1 MAIFTCSIKRI
12 SRGQGMSIV
21 AEIAKYRACKLT
33 DERLGKT
40 FNFTKRHHPCE
51 SRLFLPEEREKEWQH
66 YSQVWN
72 AVEKSEKRKDKM
84 HIFKVLMTSR
94 KYGWTQESV
103 HCLNIIDIVFSDDQ
117 KVRNAW
123 KDLYDKYCVQNP
135 DETQLKKIQNAQYK
149 LLDTMAS
156 SLGYK
161 DIVTWE
167 TIQNPY
173 IPEGMRRQQQEQ
185 AASQQAN
192 NNILLNM
199 QHMIP
204 KNNKAEENNEH

>member
-1 MAIFTCSIKRI
+1 MECKDILNLIAIIIIIIVGVLIK
-12 SRGQGMSIV
+12 
-21 AEIAKYRACKLT
+21 ENKKYRA
-33 DERLGKT
+33 EI
-40 FNFTKRHHPCE
+40 
-51 SRLFLPEEREKEWQH
+51 
-66 YSQVWN
+66 
-72 AVEKSEKRKDKM
+72 RKDKM

-94 KYGWTQESV
+94 IYGWTQESV
-103 HCLNIIDIVFSDDQ
+103 HCLNIIDIVFSDDEN
-117 KVRNAW
+117 VRNAW

-149 LLDTMAS
+149 LLDTMAN

-161 DIVTWE
+161 DKVTWE

-185 AASQQAN
+185 AASQQAYN
-192 NNILLNM
+192 NLLFNM

-204 KNNKAEENNEH
+204 KNNKVDENNEH

>member
-1 MAIFTCSIKRI
+1 MECKDILNLIAIIVI
-12 SRGQGMSIV
+12 PIV
-21 AEIAKYRACKLT
+21 AVLIGQYLQNRAEI
-33 DERLGKT
+33 
-40 FNFTKRHHPCE
+40 
-51 SRLFLPEEREKEWQH
+51 
-66 YSQVWN
+66 
-72 AVEKSEKRKDKM
+72 RKDKM

-94 KYGWTQESV
+94 IYGWTQESV
-103 HCLNIIDIVFSDDQ
+103 HCLNIIDIVFSDDK

-149 LLDTMAS
+149 LLDTMAN

-161 DIVTWE
+161 DKVTWE

-173 IPEGMRRQQQEQ
+173 IPDGMIRQQQEQ
-185 AASQQAN
+185 AASQQAYN
-192 NNILLNM
+192 NLLQNM
-199 QHMIP
+199 QHMIS

>member
-1 MAIFTCSIKRI
+1 MECKDILNLIAIIVI
-12 SRGQGMSIV
+12 PIV
-21 AEIAKYRACKLT
+21 AVLIGQHLQNRAEI
-33 DERLGKT
+33 
-40 FNFTKRHHPCE
+40 
-51 SRLFLPEEREKEWQH
+51 
-66 YSQVWN
+66 
-72 AVEKSEKRKDKM
+72 RKDKM

-94 KYGWTQESV
+94 IYGWTQESV
-103 HCLNIIDIVFSDDQ
+103 HCLNIIDIVFSDDEN
-117 KVRNAW
+117 VRNAW

-149 LLDTMAS
+149 LLDTMAN

-161 DIVTWE
+161 DKVTWE

-185 AASQQAN
+185 AASQQAYN
-192 NNILLNM
+192 NLLFKM

-204 KNNKAEENNEH
+204 KNNKVDENNEH

>member
-1 MAIFTCSIKRI
+1 MECKDILNLIAIIVI
-12 SRGQGMSIV
+12 PIV
-21 AEIAKYRACKLT
+21 AVLIGQHVQNRAEIR
-33 DERLGKT
+33 
-40 FNFTKRHHPCE
+40 
-51 SRLFLPEEREKEWQH
+51 KE
-66 YSQVWN
+66 
-72 AVEKSEKRKDKM
+72 KM

-94 KYGWTQESV
+94 IYGWTQESV
-103 HCLNIIDIVFSDDQ
+103 HCLNIIDIVFSDDEN
-117 KVRNAW
+117 VRNAW

-149 LLDTMAS
+149 LLDTMAN

-161 DIVTWE
+161 DKVTWE

-185 AASQQAN
+185 AASQQAYN
-192 NNILLNM
+192 NLLFNM

-204 KNNKAEENNEH
+204 KNNKVDENNEH

>member
-1 MAIFTCSIKRI
+1 MECKDILNLIAIIVI
-12 SRGQGMSIV
+12 PIV
-21 AEIAKYRACKLT
+21 AVLIGQHLQNRAEI
-33 DERLGKT
+33 
-40 FNFTKRHHPCE
+40 
-51 SRLFLPEEREKEWQH
+51 
-66 YSQVWN
+66 
-72 AVEKSEKRKDKM
+72 RKDKM

-94 KYGWTQESV
+94 IYGWTQESV
-103 HCLNIIDIVFSDDQ
+103 HCLNIIDIVFSDDEN
-117 KVRNAW
+117 VRNAW

-149 LLDTMAS
+149 LLDTMAN

-161 DIVTWE
+161 DKVTWE

-185 AASQQAN
+185 AASQQAYN
-192 NNILLNM
+192 NLLFNM

-204 KNNKAEENNEH
+204 KNNKVDENNEHEYIKTKA

>member
-1 MAIFTCSIKRI
+1 MECKDILNLIAIIVI
-12 SRGQGMSIV
+12 PIV
-21 AEIAKYRACKLT
+21 AVLIGQHLQNRAEI
-33 DERLGKT
+33 
-40 FNFTKRHHPCE
+40 
-51 SRLFLPEEREKEWQH
+51 
-66 YSQVWN
+66 
-72 AVEKSEKRKDKM
+72 RKDKM

-94 KYGWTQESV
+94 IYGWTQESV
-103 HCLNIIDIVFSDDQ
+103 NCLNIIDIVFSDDEN
-117 KVRNAW
+117 VRNAW

-149 LLDTMAS
+149 LLDTMAN

-161 DIVTWE
+161 DKVTWE

-185 AASQQAN
+185 AASQQAYN
-192 NNILLNM
+192 NLLFNM

-204 KNNKAEENNEH
+204 KNNKVDENNEH

>member
-1 MAIFTCSIKRI
+1 MECKDTLNLIAIII
-12 SRGQGMSIV
+12 IPIV
-21 AEIAKYRACKLT
+21 AVLIGQYLQNRAEI
-33 DERLGKT
+33 
-40 FNFTKRHHPCE
+40 
-51 SRLFLPEEREKEWQH
+51 
-66 YSQVWN
+66 
-72 AVEKSEKRKDKM
+72 RKDKI

-94 KYGWTQESV
+94 IYGWTQESV
-103 HCLNIIDIVFSDDQ
+103 HCLNIIDIVFSDDK

-149 LLDTMAS
+149 LLDTMAN

-161 DIVTWE
+161 DKVTWE

-173 IPEGMRRQQQEQ
+173 IPDGMIRQQQEQ
-185 AASQQAN
+185 AASQQAYN
-192 NNILLNM
+192 NLLQNM
-199 QHMIP
+199 QHMIS

>member
-1 MAIFTCSIKRI
+1 MECKDILNLIAIIVI
-12 SRGQGMSIV
+12 PIVVVLIGQHLQNR
-21 AEIAKYRACKLT
+21 AEI
-33 DERLGKT
+33 
-40 FNFTKRHHPCE
+40 
-51 SRLFLPEEREKEWQH
+51 
-66 YSQVWN
+66 
-72 AVEKSEKRKDKM
+72 RKDKM

-94 KYGWTQESV
+94 IYGWTQESV
-103 HCLNIIDIVFSDDQ
+103 HCLNIIDIVFSDDEN
-117 KVRNAW
+117 VRNAW

-149 LLDTMAS
+149 LLDTMAN

-161 DIVTWE
+161 DKVTWE

-185 AASQQAN
+185 AASQQAYN
-192 NNILLNM
+192 NLLFNM

-204 KNNKAEENNEH
+204 KNNKVDENNEH

>member
-1 MAIFTCSIKRI
+1 MECKDILNLIAIIVI
-12 SRGQGMSIV
+12 PIV
-21 AEIAKYRACKLT
+21 AVLIGQHLQNRAEI
-33 DERLGKT
+33 
-40 FNFTKRHHPCE
+40 
-51 SRLFLPEEREKEWQH
+51 
-66 YSQVWN
+66 
-72 AVEKSEKRKDKM
+72 RKDKM

-94 KYGWTQESV
+94 IYGWTQESV
-103 HCLNIIDIVFSDDQ
+103 LCLNIIDIVFSDDEN
-117 KVRNAW
+117 VRNAW

-149 LLDTMAS
+149 LLDTMAN

-161 DIVTWE
+161 DKVSWE

-185 AASQQAN
+185 AASQQAYN
-192 NNILLNM
+192 NLLFNM

-204 KNNKAEENNEH
+204 KNNKVDENNEH